1 MSNRISPP
9 QEGYVEEDLGAQ
21 APFPQEWMDP
31 QDPTDTTVGSLHYH
45 VEAYLHDDTENQL
58 ADAPY
63 DLHNDWKWVQDDTV
77 DKELLRF
84 LCTNDGSGLAISPTG
99 AYLFIAR
106 GYVTDAI
113 ELYEYISSLP
123 ATGAEAER
131 LGIQLVK
138 DFGPQMCYAHAHEL
152 ARIVTLCNYIVDY
165 EHNEQLKISTKV
177 ADEVSTGTV
186 LFFTNFSW
194 KTMRR
199 QYRGH
204 LRQVTNDIRNA
215 ALQASSSQVKE
226 WNNLSSTMQRLV
238 QQGTPRGRAQ
248 RQSSQP
254 ANRSVSTSY
263 YATLT
268 TIHGNIQVNT

>member
-9 QEGYVEEDLGAQ
+9 QEGYVEGNLGAQ
-21 APFPQEWMDP
+21 APFPQEWLDP

-45 VEAYLHDDTENQL
+45 VEAYLHVDTENQL
-58 ADAPY
+58 ANTPY
-63 DLHNDWKWVQDDTV
+63 DLHNDWKLVKNDTV

-84 LCTNDGSGLAISPTG
+84 LCINDGSGLAISPTG

-106 GYVTDAI
+106 GYVTNAI

-138 DFGPQMCYAHAHEL
+138 DFGPQMCYTHAHEL

-165 EHNEQLKISTKV
+165 ENNEQLKISTKV
-177 ADEVSTGTV
+177 VDEVSTGNTTGMV

-199 QYRGH
+199 QYWGH
-204 LRQVTNDIRNA
+204 LCQVTNDIRNA
-215 ALQASSSQVKE
+215 ALQASSLQVKE
-226 WNNLSSTMQRLV
+226 WSNLLATMQRLV
-238 QQGTPRGRAQ
+238 QQGTP
-248 RQSSQP
+248 
-254 ANRSVSTSY
+254 
-263 YATLT
+263 
-268 TIHGNIQVNT
+268 